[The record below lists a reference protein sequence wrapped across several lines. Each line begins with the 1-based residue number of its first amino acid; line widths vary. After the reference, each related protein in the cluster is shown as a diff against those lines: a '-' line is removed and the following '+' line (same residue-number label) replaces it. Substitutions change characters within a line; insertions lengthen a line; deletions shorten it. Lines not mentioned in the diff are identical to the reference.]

1 MNSGL
6 NNFAMERYQFVIPL
20 FTLIIIILLTGNA
33 HAKRLHKEKE
43 YQECWCSEA
52 GGITE
57 FVLSD
62 RTRVDCLTNE
72 YAIEFDFADKWA
84 EAIGQSLYYAEMTG
98 KKPGI
103 VLITE
108 RVNDERYLKRLEF
121 VAGIYNIKIWVMTA
135 EGL

>member
-103 VLITE
+103 APIVE
-108 RVNDERYLKRLEF
+108 DSANMRHFR
-121 VAGIYNIKIWVMTA
+121 
-135 EGL
+135 